1 MNTYPFTLPKEKRKI
16 SEILVERGFAT
27 SLEHA
32 EALLLSGS
40 VLVNDTPVTKKGLL
54 FPFDVPIRIRE
65 KIAHNVSRGVK
76 KLKPVL
82 EKWEISCKEKTCVD
96 LGASTGGFT
105 QVLLEKGAKLVYA
118 VDVGYGQLAHKLQT
132 NPRVKVLDRLHY
144 KKLNW
149 DFFPENETN
158 YFFTIDLSFTSIL
171 PALEKLGELY
181 KEKPYIQLEGVGL
194 IKPQFEANKNELEKG
209 VVRNKKILFQIL
221 KRVIKKM
228 KMLPHLKLLKL
239 TKSPILGAEGNQE
252 FFIYFKFISN

>member
-1 MNTYPFTLPKEKRKI
+1 MNICQFTLQKEKRKI

-27 SLEHA
+27 SFEHA

-54 FPFDVPIRIRE
+54 FPVDIPIRIRE

-82 EKWEISCKEKTCVD
+82 EKWEISCKDKTCID

-105 QVLLEKGAKLVYA
+105 QVLLEKGARIVYA
-118 VDVGYGQLAHKLQT
+118 VDVGYGQLAHKLQI
-132 NPRVKVLDRLHY
+132 NPKVKVLDRFHY

-149 DFFPENETN
+149 SILQENEIN

-171 PALEKLGELY
+171 PALEKLSELY
-181 KEKPYIQLEGVGL
+181 NQKPHIQFEGVGL

-209 VVRNKKILFQIL
+209 IVRNKNILFQIL

-228 KMLPHLKLLKL
+228 KTIPNLKLLKL
-239 TKSPILGAEGNQE
+239 TKSPILGADGNQE
-252 FFIYFKFISN
+252 FFIYFRFISS